1 MTLMEIFYPII
12 LMLICYLI
20 KLAFDSTKV
29 TWEDEGGLDKYL
41 ISKGNFGFDYQ
52 IYPYL
57 SIFTQ
62 LYKAGSLGEFPTVNF
77 NNFFT
82 FLRNNPKYSQLVQN
96 LDPSAETVIQ
106 SRIIDIFQK
115 LSPDS
120 GVWKYIDPLEETHD
134 IDVNTIAGLPVK
146 PITMICYNRF
156 VIALV
161 GFTEDDDL
169 GKIIKSYISIENSEL
184 NRPYSFK
191 HFDSIS
197 ELNDYITAED
207 YGLSNKPSICFGIY
221 FKANGGNKYSA
232 SLHYFNDVISPGI
245 EDVPN
250 NIKPLHEE
258 MQQGPNMEDIQKYS
272 DDGYIQVLNI
282 LANYMLKQKNP
293 SYYINYGFAVQKYD
307 VYRFNEF
314 ASYAGVYFTFFVI
327 LSYLCPLILYVLKMV
342 VEKES
347 RAKEVMKIMGMGE
360 GTYFLSYFVE
370 YFIVNIIY
378 AFAVGYISKLTFRF
392 IPYMYLVLYLWLF
405 GLNIFALAFFCQ
417 SFMDTTRL
425 ALIVSC
431 LIYCLML
438 FVSAAVYDDNIKKT
452 YKIIAALLPP
462 VNLLLGAFTIGE
474 FERMFFYFKTKNVDK
489 NYINYSMSTC
499 YIMFTVDF
507 FIYLFLGYYL
517 QNVIPHEYG
526 VAKPWYFLFLPSYW
540 FGDCCKKKNSD
551 LEYETSDKKSKKI
564 KTQTK
569 KVENGQNEEIVTEK
583 IEIQDMVSE
592 SSNNSIFD
600 DNPHKGN
607 DDFQNED
614 IYRDKDKKND
624 VFMLREVTKV
634 YGDGKMACNKISF
647 NLFRNEI
654 FALLGRNGAGKTS
667 LINVLIGMYDA
678 TSGKAIYKNKN
689 ILEESNMNEF
699 RNKLGICPQHD
710 ILFPKLTVREHLEMF
725 CYFKGFDVEKIP
737 EEVDNTLKDFRI
749 HDIENVLAGTLSAG
763 QRRKLSIAISVIG
776 GSEVIFLDEPS
787 SGMDITSRRNLWEI
801 LKKII
806 EKRIII
812 LTTHYMEE
820 ASVLG
825 NRIGIMAE
833 GVLKCRKIRKIFI
846 CEYL

>member
-1 MTLMEIFYPII
+1 MSAWWQFKALIRKNMQTLKRSVFMTLMEIFYPII
-12 LMLICYLI
+12 LMIICYLI
-20 KLAFDSTKV
+20 KLAFNSTKV
-29 TWEDEGGLDKYL
+29 TWEEEGGLDEYL
-41 ISKGNFGFDYQ
+41 ISKGNFAFDYS
-52 IYPYL
+52 IYTHL
-57 SIFTQ
+57 TIFTQ
-62 LYKAGSLGEFPTVNF
+62 LMKAGYVGQYPNLNF
-77 NNFFT
+77 DFYFDYICNNNQICLT
-82 FLRNNPKYSQLVQN
+82 EDETAKN
-96 LDPSAETVIQ
+96 LIQ
-106 SRIIDIFQK
+106 SRITKILTT
-115 LSPDS
+115 LSPSS

-134 IDVNTIAGLPVK
+134 IDVSTIAGLPVK

-156 VIALV
+156 VIAFV
-161 GFTEDDDL
+161 GFKETDEL
-169 GKIIKSYISIENSEL
+169 GQIIKTYISIENNVL
-184 NRPYSFK
+184 QRPYSYMS
-191 HFDSIS
+191 FDSIS
-197 ELNDYITAED
+197 ELNDYVTAED
-207 YGLSNKPSICFGIY
+207 YGLSHKPQICFGIY
-221 FKANGGNKYSA
+221 FKKEGTDKYSA
-232 SLHYFNDVISPGI
+232 SLHYFNDAISHGI

-250 NIKPLHEE
+250 NIKPMHEE
-258 MQQGPNMEDIQKYS
+258 MQQGPNMDDVQKYS
-272 DDGYIQVLNI
+272 DDGYIQVMNI
-282 LANYMLKQKNP
+282 LTNYMLKQKNP
-293 SYYINYGFAVQKYD
+293 LSYVNYGFAVQKYD
-307 VYRFNEF
+307 EYSFNEF
-314 ASYAGVYFTFFVI
+314 AAFAGVYFTFFVI

-378 AFAVGYISKLTFRF
+378 AFAVGYVSKLTFKF
-392 IPYMYLVLYLWLF
+392 IPYLYLVLYLWLF

-452 YKIIAALLPP
+452 YKVIAALLPP

-474 FERMFFYFKTKNVDK
+474 FERMFFNFETKDVTKNH
-489 NYINYSMSTC
+489 INYSLSTC
-499 YIMFTVDF
+499 YIMFTADF
-507 FIYLFLGYYL
+507 FIYLFLGWYL

-540 FGDCCKKKNSD
+540 FGDCCHKKNSE
-551 LEYETSDKKSKKI
+551 LEIEPTEEKAEKVKV
-564 KTQTK
+564 QTK

-583 IEIQDMVSE
+583 IIIEDVRSE

-600 DNPHKGN
+600 DNPHKDE

-614 IYRDKDKKND
+614 IYRDKNKKND
-624 VFMLREVTKV
+624 VFMLRNVTKV
-634 YGDGKMACNKISF
+634 YGDGKMACNSISF

-667 LINVLIGMYDA
+667 LINVLIGMYNA
-678 TSGKAIYKNKN
+678 TSGKAIYKNNN
-689 ILEESNMNEF
+689 ILEERNMNEF

-737 EEVDNTLKDFRI
+737 EEVDTTLKDFRI

-776 GSEVIFLDEPS
+776 G
-787 SGMDITSRRNLWEI
+787 
-801 LKKII
+801 KKF
-806 EKRIII
+806 
-812 LTTHYMEE
+812 
-820 ASVLG
+820 VG
-825 NRIGIMAE
+825 NI
-833 GVLKCRKIRKIFI
+833 KKNYRKKNYYINYTLYGRSLRFRK
-846 CEYL
+846 